1 MSSIND
7 TLTASGGPESPGF
20 LNDLVTQLWPNI
32 RVAGAR
38 MIKDIAQPMF
48 ATMLPSPLNTLVFEK
63 IDLGEVPIH
72 FSKVD
77 VHKMENAGVKIDLD
91 LDWDGKCDIELNAS
105 MIPTIGVEHVKV
117 RGRLSVLLCP
127 LTNVLPLIGAAQVA
141 FINPPYL
148 QLEYTNAAHI
158 ANISVIDNAVRK
170 VIISIISSMAV
181 LPNRFLYKLDP
192 NNDFFKTY
200 QHPLGVL
207 RLTVESGSE
216 LGGKGGEGGGGFL
229 KRLVSDVPD
238 CYVKVNLSAEAE
250 WRTAT
255 VDNSRHPSWNE
266 TADFPVS
273 DWDQNIEV
281 DVQDED
287 TASADDD
294 IGLGTT
300 TVKQLLLNG
309 GRQELYLAHKE
320 EPTDGRLT
328 IRGQFFNFVPDP
340 ASFSTGEGAPGEILG
355 MMTVLVASALG
366 ITGNR
371 HELKP
376 NVKVTWGEHSFRTA
390 IKSDAPGADVEN
402 PSFDQVFKVPLK
414 AGMMPGPPVRIA
426 LLDGEDERGSVE
438 VALGDVLSSENLV
451 LHKAYDLGDG
461 ATVRA
466 GIWLRGTTPAN

>member
-1 MSSIND
+1 MSSIVE

-32 RVAGAR
+32 RVAGAQ
-38 MIKDIAQPMF
+38 MIRDIAQPMF
-48 ATMLPSPLNTLVFEK
+48 ATTMPAPLNTLVFEK

-77 VHKMENAGVKIDLD
+77 VHKTESAGIKLDLD

-105 MIPTIGVEHVKV
+105 MMPKIGVEHVKV

-127 LTNVLPLIGAAQVA
+127 LINVMPLIGAAQVA

-148 QLEYTNAAHI
+148 KLEFTDAAHV
-158 ANISVIDNAVRK
+158 ANIDVIEKAIRK
-170 VIISIISSMAV
+170 IILSIISSMAV
-181 LPNRFLYKLDP
+181 LPNRFLLKLDAS
-192 NNDFFKTY
+192 NDFFKTY

-207 RLTVESGSE
+207 RLTVESGSK

-229 KRLVSDVPD
+229 KRLVRDVPD

-255 VDNSRHPSWNE
+255 AKNSRHPEWNE
-266 TADFPVS
+266 TADFVVS
-273 DWDQNIEV
+273 DFDQNIEV

-287 TASADDD
+287 TARADDD

-300 TVKQLLLNG
+300 TVKQLLLEG
-309 GRQELYLAHKE
+309 GRQELRLAHKE
-320 EPTDGRLT
+320 QPTDGRLT
-328 IRGQFFNFVPDP
+328 LRGQFFKFVPD
-340 ASFSTGEGAPGEILG
+340 AKSFSGGEGPSGEIVGL
-355 MMTVLVASALG
+355 MTVLVASALG
-366 ITGNR
+366 VRGDR
-371 HELKP
+371 HALKP
-376 NVKVTWGEHSFRTA
+376 NVKVTWGEHAFRTA

-402 PSFDQVFKVPLK
+402 PSFDQVFKVSLK
-414 AGMMPGPPVRIA
+414 AGMVPGPPVRIA
-426 LLDGEDERGSVE
+426 LLDGEVENGSVE
-438 VALGDVLSSENLV
+438 VALEDVLSSENLALQKSFDV
-451 LHKAYDLGDG
+451 GGG

-466 GIWLRGTTPAN
+466 AVWLRGTTPAN